1 VAKANFA
8 IVKFG
13 EHLGNDKADL
23 DAPAFTFVGDRS
35 SEKEFEIEGKPV
47 GEGYVLL
54 NIAGVQSYNHR
65 ILINGRG
72 LGGRD
77 IPATGDRWDTWMDGI
92 EEGVLRQGTNTIQ
105 VRRGRDGDNFLVEFA
120 VVHWRESE

>member
-1 VAKANFA
+1 MAKSDFA

-23 DAPAFTFVGDRS
+23 NAPAFTFVGDRS
-35 SEKEFEIEGKPV
+35 SEKEFEIQGMPI

-65 ILINGRG
+65 ILINGRNLRG
-72 LGGRD
+72 AD
-77 IPATGDRWDTWMDGI
+77 IPPTGQRWATWMDGI
-92 EEGVLRQGTNTIQ
+92 EEGVLRPGRNTIQ
-105 VRRGRDGDNFLVEFA
+105 VRGGDSDNFLLEFA
-120 VVHWRESE
+120 VIHWRQSE